1 MAGRL
6 GFFFNLIFFGHTE
19 QVVGSQFPSQGLN
32 PGPWQLKPRIL
43 TSSHQGTPGGVFCFL
58 ILVAFFPREAVL
70 VLRVHLI
77 VDSFQVQ
84 LDFITLALGCITL
97 GTADK
102 GRDAF
107 TVLRRF
113 CRISFLDY
121 VHVRENDLMK
131 KNQGR
136 NVI

>member
-1 MAGRL
+1 M
-6 GFFFNLIFFGHTE
+6 
-19 QVVGSQFPSQGLN
+19 
-32 PGPWQLKPRIL
+32 
-43 TSSHQGTPGGVFCFL
+43 
-58 ILVAFFPREAVL
+58 

-77 VDSFQVQ
+77 ADSFQVQ

-121 VHVRENDLMK
+121 IHVRENDLMK
-131 KNQGR
+131 KSRGR